1 MLIKDCEKCKG
12 KYVKDLKLNLK
23 NKGIVDS
30 TKVLLF
36 LCTIDEKCKS
46 HAEFSQFSNAVLFLL
61 LEKEPELTIELLSKY
76 KFQLDYILEM
86 ISQPVNDGIDL
97 NKVAN
102 ELMKVNKNIELRDSI
117 INAIPKH

>member
-1 MLIKDCEKCKG
+1 
-12 KYVKDLKLNLK
+12 
-23 NKGIVDS
+23 
-30 TKVLLF
+30 LF

>member
-1 MLIKDCEKCKG
+1 
-12 KYVKDLKLNLK
+12 
-23 NKGIVDS
+23 
-30 TKVLLF
+30 
-36 LCTIDEKCKS
+36 
-46 HAEFSQFSNAVLFLL
+46 
-61 LEKEPELTIELLSKY
+61 
-76 KFQLDYILEM
+76 M